1 MKSQNQARVSV
12 ERTDKTVYGPASSGA
27 LQARLGEISSPPQ
40 GYAVEIQYPAPQV
53 EIPNETRY
61 IEEKKTKAKQ
71 TRGKQTRKPNQIKP
85 ENQTKTNETKRANT
99 KVENWQRQ
107 RKLPKEKRKEK
118 KGGTGE
124 R

>member
-1 MKSQNQARVSV
+1 MSFTDSFNEAKAS
-12 ERTDKTVYGPASSGA
+12 TDKTVNGSASSGA

-71 TRGKQTRKPNQIKP
+71 TIKP
-85 ENQTKTNETKRANT
+85 EQNR
-99 KVENWQRQ
+99 
-107 RKLPKEKRKEK
+107 P
-118 KGGTGE
+118 
-124 R
+124 

>member
-1 MKSQNQARVSV
+1 MSV

-71 TRGKQTRKPNQIKP
+71 TIKP
-85 ENQTKTNETKRANT
+85 E
-99 KVENWQRQ
+99 EN
-107 RKLPKEKRKEK
+107 KP
-118 KGGTGE
+118 
-124 R
+124 